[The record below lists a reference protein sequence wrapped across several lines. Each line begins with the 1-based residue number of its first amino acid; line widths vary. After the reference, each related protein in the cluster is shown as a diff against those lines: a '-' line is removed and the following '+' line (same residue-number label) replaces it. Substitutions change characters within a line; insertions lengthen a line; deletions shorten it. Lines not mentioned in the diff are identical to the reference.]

1 MNTVSAAPLSALD
14 FQVLLVLVREAHYGY
29 AIMKAVEEQ
38 SGGRLRP
45 EVGSLYRVLARLLE
59 GGLIEETAAPEEP
72 GLHPGRE
79 RKYYRLTAHGHGV
92 ASAEAARL
100 REVVE
105 LARERDL
112 LTESGA

>member
-1 MNTVSAAPLSALD
+1 MSALD

-29 AIMKAVEEQ
+29 AIMKAVEAQ

-45 EVGSLYRVLARLLE
+45 EIGSLYRVLARLLE
-59 GGLIEETAAPEEP
+59 GGLIEEAAAPEEAAP
-72 GLHPGRE
+72 HPGRE
-79 RKYYRLTAHGHGV
+79 RKYYRLTAPGREV
-92 ASAEAARL
+92 AAAEAARL

-112 LTESGA
+112 LTEPGA